1 LALRDALIHPG
12 FALTPSE
19 TRIVQ
24 VLLNDYPLSGLGAAS
39 SLAKRADV
47 SDPTVVR
54 LVVKLGFSGFPD
66 FQAKLL
72 EEVEAR
78 LRSPLALMGA
88 LRRGEDGDDTASA
101 YLVSVSRGLERTRG
115 LMPAQAY
122 DRAADLIWQTRRQ
135 VLLLGGRF
143 SRNLAT
149 MLAGYLNQLRRGVR
163 DIGPLNPEAFDL
175 LIDLDKRDLL
185 IVFDYRRYQSDVIA
199 FATQAA
205 ERGAR
210 ILLFTDSWLSPIA
223 DFAEV
228 TMTASIEVD
237 SPYDTL
243 APAVAQME
251 AVVAHGMAAH
261 SDAERKR
268 MEAIE
273 RIRRTNAVTL
283 DDPDSTARVRARS
296 APKS

>member
-19 TRIVQ
+19 TRIDQ

-88 LRRGEDGDDTASA
+88 LRRVEDGDDTASA

-251 AVVAHGMAAH
+251 AVVAHGMAAPGRSEH
-261 SDAERKR
+261 ER

-273 RIRRTNAVTL
+273 RVRRANAVTL

-296 APKS
+296 AKKT

>member
-24 VLLNDYPLSGLGAAS
+24 ILLNDYPLSGLGTAS

-54 LVVKLGFSGFPD
+54 LVVKLGFAGFPD

-78 LRSPLALMGA
+78 LRSPLVMMGA
-88 LRRGEDGDDTASA
+88 RRRGEDGDDAASA
-101 YLVSVSRGLERTRG
+101 YLASVLRGLERTQG

-122 DRAADLIWQTRRQ
+122 DRAADLIWNTTRQ

-143 SRNLAT
+143 SRNVAT

-163 DIGPLNPEAFDL
+163 DIGALNPEAFDL
-175 LIDLDKRDLL
+175 LIDFDKRDLL

-199 FATQAA
+199 FTTQAA
-205 ERGAR
+205 ERGVK

-228 TMTASIEVD
+228 TMTASIEAD

-261 SDAERKR
+261 GGVEHKR

-273 RIRRTNAVTL
+273 RIRRANSVTL

>member
-1 LALRDALIHPG
+1 LALRDALIQPG

-24 VLLNDYPLSGLGAAS
+24 VLLNDYPLSGLGTAS

-54 LVVKLGFSGFPD
+54 LVVKLGFAGFPD

-72 EEVEAR
+72 EEVEEK
-78 LRSPLALMGA
+78 LRSPLTMMSA
-88 LRRGEDGDDTASA
+88 LRHGDDAASA
-101 YLVSVSRGLERTRG
+101 YLASVSRALERTRD
-115 LMPAQAY
+115 LMPAQSY
-122 DRAADLIWQTRRQ
+122 DRAAGLIWKAPRQ
-135 VLLLGGRF
+135 ILLLGGRF

-149 MLAGYLNQLRRGVR
+149 MLAGYLHQLRRGAR
-163 DIGPLNPEAFDL
+163 DIGALNPEAFDL

-205 ERGAR
+205 ERGVK
-210 ILLFTDSWLSPIA
+210 ILLFTDPWLSPIA
-223 DFAEV
+223 QFADA
-228 TMTASIEVD
+228 TLTASIEVD

-251 AVVAHGMAAH
+251 AVVAHGMAA
-261 SDAERKR
+261 SDGAEPKR
-268 MEAIE
+268 MEEIE
-273 RIRRTNAVTL
+273 RVRRANAVTL
-283 DDPDSTARVRARS
+283 DDPESTARVLARS
-296 APKS
+296 AKKT

>member
-1 LALRDALIHPG
+1 LRDALIRPG
-12 FALTPSE
+12 LALTPSE

-24 VLLNDYPLSGLGAAS
+24 VLLSDYPLSGLGTAA
-39 SLAKRADV
+39 SLAKRAEV

-54 LVVKLGFSGFPD
+54 LVVKLGFAGFPD

-78 LRSPLALMGA
+78 LHSPLLMLGA
-88 LRRGEDGDDTASA
+88 KRRTGDDENAAAA
-101 YLVSVSRGLERTRG
+101 YLDSVSRTLERTHS
-115 LMPAQAY
+115 LMPAQTY
-122 DRAADLIWQTRRQ
+122 DRAADLIWKARRQ

-143 SRNLAT
+143 SRSIAT
-149 MLAGYLNQLRRGVR
+149 MLAGYLIQLRHGVR
-163 DIGPLNPEAFDL
+163 DIGALSPEAFDL
-175 LIDLDKRDLL
+175 LVDLDKRDLL

-205 ERGAR
+205 SRGVR
-210 ILLFTDSWLSPIA
+210 ILLFTDPWLSPIA
-223 DFAEV
+223 DLAEV

-251 AVVAHGMAAH
+251 AVVVHGMAAH
-261 SDAERKR
+261 GGVERTR
-268 MEAIE
+268 MESIE
-273 RIRRTNAVTL
+273 RVRRANSITL
-283 DDPDSTARVRARS
+283 DDPDSAPRVRARS
-296 APKS
+296 APPKS

>member
-1 LALRDALIHPG
+1 MALRDALIHPG

-24 VLLNDYPLSGLGAAS
+24 ILLNDYPLSGLGTAS

-54 LVVKLGFSGFPD
+54 LVVKLGFAGFPD

-78 LRSPLALMGA
+78 LRSPLVMMGA
-88 LRRGEDGDDTASA
+88 RRRGEDGDNAASV
-101 YLVSVSRGLERTRG
+101 YLASVSRGLERTQG

-122 DRAADLIWQTRRQ
+122 DRAADLIWKTTRQ

-163 DIGPLNPEAFDL
+163 DIGALNPEAFDL
-175 LIDLDKRDLL
+175 LVDLEKRDLL

-205 ERGAR
+205 ERGVK